1 MLRYYYS
8 SFWSINQYGG
18 SFFKPLFFEFPSD
31 PNTYN
36 DIEINMLLGNSLKAS
51 VEVRRLPNEAD
62 GKKNETAFYFP
73 NGTWC

>member
-51 VEVRRLPNEAD
+51 VEVRRLPSEAEGQINES
-62 GKKNETAFYFP
+62 AFYFP

>member
-31 PNTYN
+31 PNAYI

-51 VEVRRLPNEAD
+51 VEVRRLPSEAEDQINES
-62 GKKNETAFYFP
+62 AFYFP